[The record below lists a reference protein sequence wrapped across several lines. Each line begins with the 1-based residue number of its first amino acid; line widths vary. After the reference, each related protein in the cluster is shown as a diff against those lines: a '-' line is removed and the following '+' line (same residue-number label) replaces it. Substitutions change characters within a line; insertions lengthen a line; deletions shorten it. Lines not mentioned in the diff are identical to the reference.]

1 MTLLPV
7 SHSSVSVYQTALAA
21 LHAGISCIPILADG
35 TKRPAVKWKEYQ
47 RKKPTFR
54 EITHWF
60 SGAQYGIAFITGE
73 VSGGLEMLDF
83 DTHTIYAHFAE
94 HMQQEG
100 LAWLLE
106 CIEHGY
112 TERSPKGV
120 HLYYRCPSCVTRN
133 KKLAQRPLNEP
144 PSVMSLI
151 ETRGEG
157 GYSIG
162 APSSGGVHP
171 SGLPYHV
178 QCGKLATIQTI
189 QPEERALLLS
199 VARTLD
205 EMPPTEKASA
215 TARRSPIRSPQS
227 KEGRRPGT
235 IFNER
240 ATWAA
245 ILDAYGWAWVKRI
258 GVEDF
263 WRRPG
268 KDVGISATTNYE
280 GSDLLYV
287 FSTSTPF
294 EPNVSISKFAAYT
307 FLAHQGN
314 FSEATKALVAQ
325 GYVAEEKH
333 PFVRSSISYPFQ

>member
-1 MTLLPV
+1 MTIIPA
-7 SHSSVSVYQTALAA
+7 SRSSTRVYQTALAA

-35 TKRPAVKWKEYQ
+35 TKSPAVKWKDYQ
-47 RKKPTFR
+47 KQRPTFH
-54 EITHWF
+54 EATHWF
-60 SGAQYGIAFITGE
+60 SRTSYGIAFITGE

-83 DTHTIYAHFAE
+83 DSYPIYTHFTEI
-94 HMQQEG
+94 MQQEG
-100 LAWLLE
+100 LAGLLTR
-106 CIEHGY
+106 IEHGY
-112 TERSPKGV
+112 QERSPKGV
-120 HLYYRCPSCVTRN
+120 HLYYRCPSFVQRN

-144 PSVMSLI
+144 PYLSSLI

-171 SGLPYHV
+171 SGLPYLV
-178 QCGKLATIQTI
+178 QSGHLATIPTLL
-189 QPEERALLLS
+189 PEERALLLS

-205 EMPPTEKASA
+205 EIPPAEKAFPAGRQLPKRTPSGN
-215 TARRSPIRSPQS
+215 
-227 KEGRRPGT
+227 EGRRPGT
-235 IFNER
+235 IFNEQ
-240 ATWAA
+240 ATWPA
-245 ILDAYGWAWVKRI
+245 ILEAYGWTWIKRI
-258 GVEDF
+258 GGEDF

-268 KDVGISATTNYE
+268 KDLGISATTNYE

-294 EPNVSISKFAAYT
+294 EPRVGISKFAAYT

-325 GYVAEEKH
+325 GYVEEKH
-333 PFVRSSISYPFQ
+333 QLI